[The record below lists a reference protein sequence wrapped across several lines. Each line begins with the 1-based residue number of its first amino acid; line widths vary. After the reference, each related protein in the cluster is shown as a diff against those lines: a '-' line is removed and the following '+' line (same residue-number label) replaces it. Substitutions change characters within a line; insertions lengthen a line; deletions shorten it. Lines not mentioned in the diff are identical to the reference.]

1 MRILRSAVIGM
12 VLLTGASGMVSEG
25 QFTQRQQV
33 PQNPTPQG
41 LPPIDGRLPSDG
53 DALPPSVLARQAK
66 ARDDDRQKQLVN
78 DTNKLLQLATE
89 LKTEVDKTNKNVLSV
104 DVIKKADEI
113 EKLAKN
119 VKDRMKG

>member
-1 MRILRSAVIGM
+1 MRILRCAVIGM
-12 VLLTGASGMVSEG
+12 ALLTGAGAVSQG
-25 QFTQRQQV
+25 QFTPRQT
-33 PQNPTPQG
+33 PQNPAPPG

-53 DALPPSVLARQAK
+53 DALPPSVLAHQAK
-66 ARDDDRQKQLVN
+66 AREDDRQKQLVA

-89 LKTEVDKTNKNVLSV
+89 LKTEVDKTNRNVLSV

-113 EKLAKN
+113 EKLAKS